1 MEIVNVKISDIVP
14 YENNPRNNADAVDY
28 VVNSIKEF
36 GFKNPII
43 IDRNNVIVAGHTRLL
58 AAKKI
63 GLTSVPC
70 IIADDLTEE
79 QIKAF
84 RLVDNKVAEF
94 SVWNENLLDL
104 ELSEIADFDI
114 DMSEFG
120 FDLMDESES
129 SKSESEKRYESL
141 QLKAFEHYDYV
152 VFVFRNQ
159 FDWLKVVSEFDIK
172 KVDAGYGKT
181 KKVGVGR
188 IIDGK
193 KLLEK
198 MGYKDSDIEP
208 WEE

>member
-1 MEIVNVKISDIVP
+1 MNIVDVKVNEIVP
-14 YENNPRNNADAVDY
+14 YENNPRDNADAVEY
-28 VVNSIKEF
+28 VVNSINEF

-43 IDRNNVIVAGHTRLL
+43 LDKNNVVVAGHTRLL

-63 GLTSVPC
+63 GLETVPC

-79 QIKAF
+79 QAKAF
-84 RLVDNKVAEF
+84 RLVDNKTTEF
-94 SVWNENLLDL
+94 AFWNENLLDL

-181 KKVGVGR
+181 KKNWSW
-188 IIDGK
+188 K
-193 KLLEK
+193 NH
-198 MGYKDSDIEP
+198 
-208 WEE
+208 